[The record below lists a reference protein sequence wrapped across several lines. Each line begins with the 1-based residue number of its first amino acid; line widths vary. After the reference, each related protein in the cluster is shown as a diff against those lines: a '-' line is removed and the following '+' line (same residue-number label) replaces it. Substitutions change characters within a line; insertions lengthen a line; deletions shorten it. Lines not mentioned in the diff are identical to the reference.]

1 MNKMTIFVR
10 LQRFLYVFITVIIF
24 LITVVI
30 VCEAEEKITLDQ
42 VIKQAKENNPEIKML
57 QEKYLATKQ
66 KIAIVKTLDYP
77 LVGFETSGAE
87 QMYSVSQMLP
97 FPGKLSLKGEVAQNE
112 SKIAMQELNSKIIEV
127 VAMVKKI
134 YWDYWLIDKIIEI
147 YHENID
153 LMKRFLNIANTRYI
167 VGKTTQ
173 IDVLK
178 ANTEVAKM
186 ENMLVMLE
194 QQKISIQAELN
205 RLLNRFSQAPLGKP
219 EQHKHKEIEYTYE
232 ELEDIVLKNSPEIK
246 AKEFLYQ
253 RNVSFLG
260 LSKIEWYPDIMSGI
274 KIDNMFNKTFM
285 VQIAIPLY
293 YKKQSSIVEMSKRE
307 KEMAAWELQTTK
319 INTLKKLKDL
329 YSKYESYKKSLQI
342 YETSILP
349 LAQQTLEITEAGYRA
364 GKNNF
369 LDLLDSQK
377 RYLEYNIDY
386 YKFIVEKQKVLADL
400 EQIVGINLE

>member
-205 RLLNRFSQAPLGKP
+205 RLLNRFSAD
-219 EQHKHKEIEYTYE
+219 T
-232 ELEDIVLKNSPEIK
+232 
-246 AKEFLYQ
+246 
-253 RNVSFLG
+253 
-260 LSKIEWYPDIMSGI
+260 SG
-274 KIDNMFNKTFM
+274 
-285 VQIAIPLY
+285 
-293 YKKQSSIVEMSKRE
+293 
-307 KEMAAWELQTTK
+307 
-319 INTLKKLKDL
+319 
-329 YSKYESYKKSLQI
+329 
-342 YETSILP
+342 
-349 LAQQTLEITEAGYRA
+349 
-364 GKNNF
+364 
-369 LDLLDSQK
+369 
-377 RYLEYNIDY
+377 
-386 YKFIVEKQKVLADL
+386 
-400 EQIVGINLE
+400 